1 MKGLGA
7 SAPSPGDTGIS
18 SVAEAGERVEEGVCP
33 LCRGAGFVRKDVPLD
48 DPDFGRAFSCRCA
61 LEEKEEERLARLQ
74 RYSNLGPLVRL
85 TFANL
90 MSRGRSTGPV
100 PICSESDTI
109 SAWTSS

>member
-48 DPDFGRAFSCRCA
+48 DPDFGRAFPCQCV
-61 LEEKEEERLARLQ
+61 LEEKEEQLR
-74 RYSNLGPLVRL
+74 S
-85 TFANL
+85 
-90 MSRGRSTGPV
+90 SREYIAGILFTEKAMDFLSRELPG
-100 PICSESDTI
+100 
-109 SAWTSS
+109 